1 MGKQAYVRLV
11 EHGKQQNPLLHISA
25 AAAGRVQPKVPCE
38 FNRVQ
43 PELWKPSRRPV
54 WKAFHNASSAIIA
67 QAEDGRLWSW
77 DDLCTRVSDPEKVVF
92 Y

>member
-25 AAAGRVQPKVPCE
+25 AAAGRVQPKVPRE

-43 PELWKPSRRPV
+43 PELSKPSRQPV
-54 WKAFHNASSAIIA
+54 
-67 QAEDGRLWSW
+67 
-77 DDLCTRVSDPEKVVF
+77 
-92 Y
+92 

>member
-25 AAAGRVQPKVPCE
+25 VAGRVKPEVPQQ

-43 PELWKPSRRPV
+43 TEL
-54 WKAFHNASSAIIA
+54 
-67 QAEDGRLWSW
+67 
-77 DDLCTRVSDPEKVVF
+77 
-92 Y
+92 

>member
-25 AAAGRVQPKVPCE
+25 AAAAAGRVQPKVPRE

-43 PELWKPSRRPV
+43 PEL
-54 WKAFHNASSAIIA
+54 
-67 QAEDGRLWSW
+67 
-77 DDLCTRVSDPEKVVF
+77 
-92 Y
+92 

>member
-25 AAAGRVQPKVPCE
+25 AAAAAAGRVQPKVPRE

-43 PELWKPSRRPV
+43 PEL
-54 WKAFHNASSAIIA
+54 
-67 QAEDGRLWSW
+67 
-77 DDLCTRVSDPEKVVF
+77 
-92 Y
+92 